1 MKKPTKSTKK
11 KKAAAAAKKTTTG
24 AYEPRESEVD
34 NFGFVKIQLMEKIK
48 ISWKSKK
55 PFIRKTKMKAV
66 EKRTV
71 EFLLKGGGGKF
82 SYALNEEAKGYAQL
96 LL

>member
-1 MKKPTKSTKK
+1 MK
-11 KKAAAAAKKTTTG
+11 
-24 AYEPRESEVD
+24 YD
-34 NFGFVKIQLMEKIK
+34 NFALLKFDELMEKNSM
-48 ISWKSKK
+48 ISMEEFKAIY
-55 PFIRKTKMKAV
+55 PEDVKMKAV